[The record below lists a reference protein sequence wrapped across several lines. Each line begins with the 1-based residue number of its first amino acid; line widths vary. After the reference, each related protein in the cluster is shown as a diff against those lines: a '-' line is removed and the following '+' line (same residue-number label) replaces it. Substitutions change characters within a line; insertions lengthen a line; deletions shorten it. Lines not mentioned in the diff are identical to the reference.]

1 MNNAGNYQT
10 KPFSKYRKNIQLIAG
25 EGWRKHSLHFLIEAN
40 VTKSLEIIKNY
51 KKEGKDVSF
60 TGWIIKCLSQ
70 AIVEHKELNSY
81 RQGRNK
87 IVIFDDVDVA
97 IPVEKKINDD
107 YIPMAY
113 IIRRANE
120 KSIWDITEEIRNA
133 QKRGGK
139 EQVLMKLS
147 FVEKFV
153 LKSPYF
159 IKKFILFLLRK
170 RGIIKKKHMG
180 TVGVTSVGMFGNFS
194 GWIIPL
200 GGTTSI
206 LLVVNG
212 ISKKPVVRNDK
223 IETAEILHLTLTFDH
238 DLADGGKISR
248 FISRFVELVENGF
261 SLS

>member
-1 MNNAGNYQT
+1 MSTGNYQI

-25 EGWRKHSLHFLIEAN
+25 EGWRKHSLHYLIEADA
-40 VTKSLEIIKNY
+40 TKSLEIIRNY
-51 KKEGKDVSF
+51 KKEGKDISF
-60 TGWIIKCLSQ
+60 TAWIIKCV
-70 AIVEHKELNSY
+70 AKAMEEEKELNAY

-97 IPVEKKINDD
+97 IPVEKRVNGD

-120 KSIWDITEEIRNA
+120 KSIWEITEEIRNA
-133 QKRGGK
+133 QKRKGE

-159 IKKFILFLLRK
+159 LKKFILFLLRK

-180 TVGVTSVGMFGNFS
+180 TVGVTSLGMYSKFS
-194 GWIIPL
+194 GWLIPL

-206 LLVVNG
+206 LVVVNG
-212 ISKKPVVRNDK
+212 IAKKPIIRNNK
-223 IETAEILHLTLTFDH
+223 IEIAEILHLTLTFDH
-238 DLADGGKISR
+238 DLTDGGKISR
-248 FISRFVELVENGF
+248 FISKFVEMVENG
-261 SLS
+261 SGLI